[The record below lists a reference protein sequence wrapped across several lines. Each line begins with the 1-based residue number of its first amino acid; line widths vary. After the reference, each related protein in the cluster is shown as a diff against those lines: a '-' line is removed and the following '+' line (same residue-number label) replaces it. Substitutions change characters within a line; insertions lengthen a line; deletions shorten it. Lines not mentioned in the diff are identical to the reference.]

1 MLNRYACPICGES
14 LKNHPPLPKKNQWYR
29 IFSIKIMI
37 CTHCGAEI
45 EKRFAHFD
53 GLMALGLMVLLGS
66 SGFLSVGRLAKYV
79 LPFVVLVFAVRWLVG
94 GVFSV
99 YVPVKK

>member
-1 MLNRYACPICGES
+1 
-14 LKNHPPLPKKNQWYR
+14 
-29 IFSIKIMI
+29 
-37 CTHCGAEI
+37 
-45 EKRFAHFD
+45 
-53 GLMALGLMVLLGS
+53 MALGLMVLLGS